1 MNKITKQCVAAVA
14 SLAMA
19 GTLCVAGAVVAGSSA
34 WADDTCNSGAP
45 WNTACANQKGSI
57 TINKTDDKG
66 KGLNGV
72 TFALRKVTKIGTEN
86 MYNLK
91 SEDGWISLASKV
103 KKLNESVRNG
113 NAINVTYDHNLN
125 GDTQLL
131 KGITATVGNKDGV
144 YKFGGLEI
152 GLYRVDEISAPA
164 GYTPDFEP
172 FFVTVPQI
180 TRKNTNTNNTYTYD
194 VSVSP
199 KNVNVKDNVKKTS
212 NIGEIIGAG
221 DTLTYTI
228 SAKPNK
234 TKLSNGGKDLTPA
247 DLKGLAVYDDAL
259 IDAYTTDSLA
269 VGAVKEV
276 KIDGNTTAFTEG
288 ATSDYT
294 TSIADSDIDKGTGN
308 TVTRKRIKV
317 TFNEAGLTKICAE
330 LNKVTAPANTVP
342 EIKVTLKLTL
352 KSTNDFTLLGSGKKI
367 VNKSGFIPGSGT
379 GDGTPTPGQSTND
392 EFRKFQIFKYDGTTE
407 KGNDQSKDGRKAL
420 QGAIFKAFTNH
431 DEAAKCAADPD
442 AAQACD
448 KAMTNFGDKANTAG
462 KTTGADGKTTVY
474 VAKAN
479 SAFYVVETKAPDG
492 YARSTK
498 VYSVNVTSGS
508 DTEVFTEPIANIPDN
523 GAEDGKNWFTLPKTG
538 AAGVIIFALIGLG
551 LVGSGM
557 FVFLKNRKKEE
568 EQAA

>member
-34 WADDTCNSGAP
+34 WAADACNNGAP
-45 WNTACANQKGSI
+45 WDAACAAQKGTI
-57 TINKTDDKG
+57 TINKTDENKV
-66 KGLNGV
+66 GLNGV
-72 TFALRKVTKIGTEN
+72 TFALRKVTKIGNEN

-91 SEDGWISLASKV
+91 FEDGWISLASKV

-113 NAINVTYDHNLN
+113 SAISVTYDHELNDQNLVK
-125 GDTQLL
+125 DTTKTVDGKAGVL
-131 KGITATVGNKDGV
+131 KFPN
-144 YKFGGLEI
+144 LEI
-152 GLYRVDEISAPA
+152 GLYRVDEISAPE
-164 GYTPDFEP
+164 GYTPNFEP

-180 TRKNTNTNNTYTYD
+180 TRQNENTNNTYTYD

-199 KNVNVKDNVKKTS
+199 KNVNVKENVKKTS
-212 NIGEIIGAG
+212 AMGEIIGAG

-234 TKLSNGGKDLTPA
+234 TKLSNGGKDLTSA

-269 VGAVKEV
+269 ASAVKEV

-288 ATSDYT
+288 ANNDYT
-294 TSIADSDIDKGTGN
+294 TSIADSDTDKGTGN
-308 TVTRKRIKV
+308 AVTRKRIMVK
-317 TFNEAGLTKICAE
+317 FNDSGLTKICTE
-330 LNKVTAPANTVP
+330 LNKVVAAGNKVP

-352 KSTNDFTLLGSGKKI
+352 KKTNDFTRLGKDKTI
-367 VNKSGFIPGSGT
+367 VNKSGFIPGNGT

-407 KGNDQSKDGRKAL
+407 KGNGGTDGRKAL
-420 QGAIFKAFTNH
+420 SGAVFKAFTSET
-431 DEAAKCAADPD
+431 EAAKCAANPD
-442 AAQACD
+442 ANKACD
-448 KAMTNFGDKANTAG
+448 KAMTNFGDTEGTAG
-462 KTTGADGKTTVY
+462 KTTGNDGKTSVY
-474 VAKAN
+474 VAKAGN
-479 SAFYVVETKAPDG
+479 AFYVVETKAPDG

-498 VYSVNVTSGS
+498 VYSVNVTTGSG
-508 DTEVFTEPIANIPDN
+508 TEVFTEPIANIPDN
-523 GAEDGKNWFTLPKTG
+523 GKDGGSNWFTLPKTG